1 MHFSFV
7 SSELYNLC
15 CFGEKQE
22 VISAHE
28 SSGKWKSIQSI
39 NRRIAFKT
47 NALGVWTPVTSGYV
61 YDFASEVTPY
71 GCCMHGC
78 SVERT
83 SEAVWYWS
91 RMHLFS
97 QQPRIFWTWTLIQF
111 PMTPPRFLFHKFIV
125 LQRDNNTIMNT
136 VIWNSKNAQIAVELG
151 YNVNKGAECFVS
163 L

>member
-1 MHFSFV
+1 MYFSFV
-7 SSELYNLC
+7 SREMYNLC
-15 CFGEKQE
+15 CLGEKQE

-28 SSGKWKSIQSI
+28 SSGKWKCIQSI

-47 NALGVWTPVTSGYV
+47 NALSIWTPVTSGY
-61 YDFASEVTPY
+61 DSASEVTPY

-78 SVERT
+78 RVERT

-97 QQPRIFWTWTLIQF
+97 QQPRIFWTWKLIQF
-111 PMTPPRFLFHKFIV
+111 NMTPPLFLFHKFMV
-125 LQRDNNTIMNT
+125 LQTDNNTIMNT
-136 VIWNSKNAQIAVELG
+136 IIWNRKNSQITVEFG
-151 YNVNKGAECFVS
+151 YVMKGAECFVS

>member
-1 MHFSFV
+1 MYFSLV
-7 SSELYNLC
+7 SRELYNLC

-22 VISAHE
+22 VINAHE
-28 SSGKWKSIQSI
+28 SSGKWKCIQSI

-47 NALGVWTPVTSGYV
+47 NALGVWTPVTSR

-78 SVERT
+78 RVERM

-111 PMTPPRFLFHKFIV
+111 PMTPPRF
-125 LQRDNNTIMNT
+125 QRDNNTIMNT
-136 VIWNSKNAQIAVELG
+136 IIWNRKNAQITVELG
-151 YNVNKGAECFVS
+151 YNVEKGAECFVS